1 MSAKRTRNT
10 HLIVLCFQDMTNSFS
25 KKSSWKAQQE
35 EMDSWALLP
44 VSLCDVLTLLG
55 KHVPMYVSGSVY
67 PDSRPAEIIPS
78 SLPAMS
84 HF

>member
-1 MSAKRTRNT
+1 
-10 HLIVLCFQDMTNSFS
+10 MTNSFS

-35 EMDSWALLP
+35 EMGSWALLP
-44 VSLCDVLTLLG
+44 VSLCDVLTLL
-55 KHVPMYVSGSVY
+55 KTCTYVCVRQCVY
-67 PDSRPAEIIPS
+67 PDSSPAEIIPS